1 MWIGERKNIREGDL
15 VIVVDPL
22 TPRATWPLA
31 RVTGVVESAD
41 GVVRTVKLRS
51 SEGEMTRPIMKV
63 CVLEEAAQNL
73 RPPPPPPPQPEA
85 IPQEAP
91 VEIVSQEA
99 EPRVRGDTP
108 PLDASVRLPLKG
120 DGLGAVVSRTTDARW
135 LAPAWH
141 PELRVRGS

>member
-1 MWIGERKNIREGDL
+1 MKEGDL

-31 RVTGVVESAD
+31 RVTEVVESAD

-51 SEGEMTRPIMKV
+51 SGGEMTRPIVKV

-73 RPPPPPPPQPEA
+73 RPPPPAPPQPEA

-91 VEIVSQEA
+91 AEIVSQEA
-99 EPRVRGDTP
+99 EPRRRD
-108 PLDASVRLPLKG
+108 
-120 DGLGAVVSRTTDARW
+120 
-135 LAPAWH
+135 
-141 PELRVRGS
+141 RVR

>member
-1 MWIGERKNIREGDL
+1 MKEGDL

-31 RVTGVVESAD
+31 RVTEVVESAD

-51 SEGEMTRPIMKV
+51 SGGEMTRPIVKV

-73 RPPPPPPPQPEA
+73 RPPPPAPPQPEA

-91 VEIVSQEA
+91 AEIVSQEA
-99 EPRVRGDTP
+99 EPRRRDRVRRGP
-108 PLDASVRLPLKG
+108 AAA
-120 DGLGAVVSRTTDARW
+120 GLGLVRSR
-135 LAPAWH
+135 P
-141 PELRVRGS
+141 RGPTHRLLM